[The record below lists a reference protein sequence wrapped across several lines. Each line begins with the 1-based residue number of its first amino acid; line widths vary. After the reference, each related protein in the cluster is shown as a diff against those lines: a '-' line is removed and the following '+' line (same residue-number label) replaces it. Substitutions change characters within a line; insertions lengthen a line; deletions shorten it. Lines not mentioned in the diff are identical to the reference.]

1 MKQLLIYARDHSEVD
16 LDRLREAKALLELP
30 YKVVP
35 VAQEHGTI
43 DGRVLAWGHR
53 PDFLCSYALVS
64 NQTPLDPL
72 ADAIEWA
79 LGEYDDPRVMT
90 MLDVLAVIFGPGVTE
105 LDPALLEAEEH
116 YAAYQEGR
124 I

>member
-1 MKQLLIYARDHSEVD
+1 MKSLLIYARDHAEVD

-35 VAQEHGTI
+35 VAQDRGTL

-64 NQTPLDPL
+64 NRTPIDPL

-79 LGEYDDPRVMT
+79 LGEVEDERAMT
-90 MLDVLAVIFGPGVTE
+90 LMDTLSVIFGPGVTE
-105 LDPALLEAEEH
+105 VDPAVIRAEET
-116 YAAYQEGR
+116 YAAYSEEQA
-124 I
+124 